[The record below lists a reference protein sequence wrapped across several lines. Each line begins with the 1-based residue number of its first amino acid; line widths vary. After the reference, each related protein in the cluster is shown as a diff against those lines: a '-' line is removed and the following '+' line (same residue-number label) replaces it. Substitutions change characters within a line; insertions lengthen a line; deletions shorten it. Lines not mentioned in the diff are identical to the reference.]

1 MRARQQ
7 QARNLELE
15 RKSTVRGLTSKPLL
29 PNGQLAAALVVDAE
43 EGSHWH
49 APVFAEVRPQRMLA
63 ARKGK
68 ACLEGPAQLTASQN
82 GRDHARTHADKSEAP
97 HLSR

>member
-1 MRARQQ
+1 MKRLA
-7 QARNLELE
+7 
-15 RKSTVRGLTSKPLL
+15 SKLLL

-49 APVFAEVRPQRMLA
+49 PVLAEVRPQRMLA
-63 ARKGK
+63 RKAS
-68 ACLEGPAQLTASQN
+68 ACLEGPAQLTASQH
-82 GRDHARTHADKSEAP
+82 GREHAGTHKHESEAP